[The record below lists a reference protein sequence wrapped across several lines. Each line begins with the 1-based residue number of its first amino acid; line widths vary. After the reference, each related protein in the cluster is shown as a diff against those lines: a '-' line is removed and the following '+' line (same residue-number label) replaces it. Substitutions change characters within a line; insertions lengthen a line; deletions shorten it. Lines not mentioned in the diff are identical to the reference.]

1 MTDPSARRRLC
12 FDGNMDGFGG
22 VYNAAGP
29 SKQAV
34 DLHKCRNKPAIFPGR
49 QSPGFASGDG
59 GAYLGVAKRLVWDL
73 MSAVER
79 LEDRR
84 DETPPRPDLA
94 ASETSSV
101 EAASSIEAALT
112 PSAAKSSARLRPL
125 LALAPYVA
133 RYRGRACLALISL
146 TIAAITTLLVPV
158 AARRMIDFGF
168 TPEGIARINSYFS
181 VMIAVV
187 AVLAGA
193 SASRYYLVMTIGERI
208 VADLRRDVFAHLISL
223 SPAFFDSA
231 RSGELISRLTADTT
245 QIKSAVGASVS
256 IALRNFL
263 LFVGAT
269 AMMVITSPRL
279 SGFVLL
285 AIPVIVLPL
294 VAFGRWVRRLS
305 RNAQDTLADATSYA
319 SELIGAIRTVQAY
332 TGERLANA
340 RFGGDVEQAYE
351 AARSSTSARSALTAI
366 IIFIVFT
373 SVVLIL
379 WIGSHDVL
387 TGSIS
392 PGRLGQFVLYAA
404 FAAAALGQLSEV
416 WGEVSA
422 ASGASERLF
431 EILRVTSQITAPA
444 APRAMPVPARGDVSF
459 EGVSFAYPMRPDA
472 LAVDG
477 VSLSVRAGEKVA
489 IVGPSGAG
497 KSTLFHLLLRFYD
510 PASGTISFDGVPIR
524 TADPHEVRARIALVP
539 QESVAFAATARENI
553 RFGRPEATDAEV
565 ERAAELAH
573 ATEFI
578 SRLPGGF
585 ETQLGERGVTL
596 SGGQRQRIAIARAIL
611 RDAPLLLLDEA
622 TSSLDAESETLV
634 QTALEELMRHRT
646 TLVIAHRLATVL
658 SCDRIMVLDQG
669 RIVEQ
674 GTHASLVA
682 AGGLYARLARLQ
694 FEGV

>member
-1 MTDPSARRRLC
+1 MRAAEQIEDGRGEAPARHDQVPSE
-12 FDGNMDGFGG
+12 
-22 VYNAAGP
+22 V
-29 SKQAV
+29 
-34 DLHKCRNKPAIFPGR
+34 PAIE
-49 QSPGFASGDG
+49 
-59 GAYLGVAKRLVWDL
+59 
-73 MSAVER
+73 AV
-79 LEDRR
+79 
-84 DETPPRPDLA
+84 
-94 ASETSSV
+94 
-101 EAASSIEAALT
+101 LT
-112 PSAAKSSARLRPL
+112 EQAAKSGARLRPL
-125 LALAPYVA
+125 LELAPYVA
-133 RYRGRACLALISL
+133 RYRTRAILALISL
-146 TIAAITTLLVPV
+146 TIAAATTLVVPV
-158 AARRMIDFGF
+158 AVRRMIDFGF
-168 TPEGIARINSYFS
+168 TPKGIALINSYFS

-193 SASRYYLVMTIGERI
+193 SAARFYLVMTIGERI

-223 SPAFFDSA
+223 SPAFFDST

-256 IALRNFL
+256 IALRNVM
-263 LFVGAT
+263 LFFGAT

-285 AIPVIVLPL
+285 AIPVIVIPL

-305 RNAQDTLADATSYA
+305 RGAQDTLADATAYA

-332 TGERLANA
+332 TSERMANA
-340 RFGGDVEQAYE
+340 RFGGEVEQAYE
-351 AARSSTSARSALTAI
+351 AARSSTRARSVLTAI

-379 WIGSHDVL
+379 WVGSHDVL
-387 TGSIS
+387 TGSIT

-404 FAAAALGQLSEV
+404 FAATGLGQLSEV

-431 EILRVTSQITAPA
+431 EILRVKSAITAPA
-444 APRAMPVPARGDVSF
+444 SPRALPVPARGDVSF
-459 EGVSFAYPMRPDA
+459 ENVRFAYPTRPDA
-472 LAVDG
+472 WAIDG

-510 PASGTISFDGVPIR
+510 PAQGAIAIDGVPIR
-524 TADPHEVRARIALVP
+524 DADPHEVRARIALVP
-539 QESVAFAATARENI
+539 QDAVAFAASARENI
-553 RFGRPEATDAEV
+553 RFGRPDATDAEV
-565 ERAAELAH
+565 ERAADLAH

-578 SRLPGGF
+578 RRLPDGF
-585 ETQLGERGVTL
+585 EAQLGERGVTL

-658 SCDRIMVLDQG
+658 SCDRIMVMDQG

>member
-1 MTDPSARRRLC
+1 
-12 FDGNMDGFGG
+12 
-22 VYNAAGP
+22 
-29 SKQAV
+29 
-34 DLHKCRNKPAIFPGR
+34 
-49 QSPGFASGDG
+49 
-59 GAYLGVAKRLVWDL
+59 
-73 MSAVER
+73 MSAVEP
-79 LEDRR
+79 LEGRHGGAPLGADA
-84 DETPPRPDLA
+84 EPTQA
-94 ASETSSV
+94 T
-101 EAASSIEAALT
+101 SIEAQLT
-112 PSAAKSSARLRPL
+112 RSAASGRARLRPL
-125 LALAPYVA
+125 LALVPYVA
-133 RYRGRACLALISL
+133 RYRGRAVLAFIAL
-146 TIAAITTLLVPV
+146 TVAAVTTLLVPV

-168 TPEGIARINSYFS
+168 SPEGIAMINSYFS
-181 VMIAVV
+181 VMIGVV

-193 SASRYYLVMTIGERI
+193 SASRFYLVMTIGERI
-208 VADLRRDVFAHLISL
+208 VADLRRDVFAHLVSL

-256 IALRNFL
+256 TALRNVM
-263 LFVGAT
+263 LFSGAT

-285 AIPVIVLPL
+285 AIPLIVLPL

-305 RNAQDTLADATSYA
+305 RTAQDTLADATAYA
-319 SELIGAIRTVQAY
+319 SELVGAIRTVQAY
-332 TGERLANA
+332 TSERLAEA
-340 RFGGDVEQAYE
+340 RFGGEVEQAYE
-351 AARSSTSARSALTAI
+351 AARSSTRARAVLTAI

-373 SVVLIL
+373 SVVVIL
-379 WIGSHDVL
+379 WVGSHDVL
-387 TGSIS
+387 TGTIS
-392 PGRLGQFVLYAA
+392 MGRLGQFVLYTA
-404 FAAAALGQLSEV
+404 FAAAALGALSEV
-416 WGEVSA
+416 WGDVSA
-422 ASGASERLF
+422 ASGAAERLF
-431 EILRVTSQITAPA
+431 EILRVKSQIAVPA
-444 APRAMPVPARGDVSF
+444 SPRALPVPARGDVSL
-459 EGVSFAYPMRPDA
+459 EDVSFAYPTRPDA

-510 PASGTISFDGVPIR
+510 PANGVISFDGVPIR
-524 TADPHEVRARIALVP
+524 AADPREVRSRIALVP
-539 QESVAFAATARENI
+539 QDSVVFATTARENI
-553 RFGRPEATDAEV
+553 RFGRPDADDAEV

-578 SRLPGGF
+578 RRLPGGF
-585 ETQLGERGVTL
+585 EAQLGERGVTL

-634 QTALEELMRHRT
+634 QTALEELMFHRT

-658 SCDRIMVLDQG
+658 SCDRIMVMDKG
-669 RIVEQ
+669 CIVEQ

-682 AGGLYARLARLQ
+682 ANGLYARLARLQ

>member
-1 MTDPSARRRLC
+1 
-12 FDGNMDGFGG
+12 
-22 VYNAAGP
+22 
-29 SKQAV
+29 
-34 DLHKCRNKPAIFPGR
+34 
-49 QSPGFASGDG
+49 
-59 GAYLGVAKRLVWDL
+59 
-73 MSAVER
+73 MSAVEP
-79 LEDRR
+79 LEGRHGGAPLGADA
-84 DETPPRPDLA
+84 EPA
-94 ASETSSV
+94 QAI
-101 EAASSIEAALT
+101 SIEAQLT
-112 PSAAKSSARLRPL
+112 RSAASGRARLRPL
-125 LALAPYVA
+125 LALVPYVA
-133 RYRGRACLALISL
+133 RYRGRAVLAFIAL
-146 TIAAITTLLVPV
+146 TVAAVTTLLVPV

-168 TPEGIARINSYFS
+168 SPEGIAMINSYFS
-181 VMIAVV
+181 VMIGVV

-193 SASRYYLVMTIGERI
+193 SASRFYLVMTIGERI
-208 VADLRRDVFAHLISL
+208 VADLRRDVFAHLVSL

-256 IALRNFL
+256 TALRNVM

-285 AIPVIVLPL
+285 AIPLIVLPL

-305 RNAQDTLADATSYA
+305 RTAQDTLADATAYA
-319 SELIGAIRTVQAY
+319 SELVGAIRTVQAY
-332 TGERLANA
+332 TSERLAEA
-340 RFGGDVEQAYE
+340 RFGGEVEQAYE
-351 AARSSTSARSALTAI
+351 AARSSTRARAVLTAI

-373 SVVLIL
+373 SVVVIL
-379 WIGSHDVL
+379 WVGSHDVL

-392 PGRLGQFVLYAA
+392 MGRLGQFVLYTA
-404 FAAAALGQLSEV
+404 FAAAALGALSEV
-416 WGEVSA
+416 WGDVSA
-422 ASGASERLF
+422 ASGAAERLF
-431 EILRVTSQITAPA
+431 EILRVKSQIAVPA
-444 APRAMPVPARGDVSF
+444 SPRALPVPARGDVSL
-459 EGVSFAYPMRPDA
+459 EDVSFAYPTRPDA

-510 PASGTISFDGVPIR
+510 PARGVISFDGVPIR
-524 TADPHEVRARIALVP
+524 AADPREVRSRIALVP
-539 QESVAFAATARENI
+539 QDSVVFATTARENI
-553 RFGRPEATDAEV
+553 RFGRPDADDAEV

-578 SRLPGGF
+578 RRLPGGF
-585 ETQLGERGVTL
+585 EAQLGERGVTL

-611 RDAPLLLLDEA
+611 RNAPLLLLDEA

-634 QTALEELMRHRT
+634 QTALEELMHHRT

-682 AGGLYARLARLQ
+682 ANGLYARLARLQ

>member
-1 MTDPSARRRLC
+1 MSAAEQVEDRHGEMPARH
-12 FDGNMDGFGG
+12 
-22 VYNAAGP
+22 
-29 SKQAV
+29 
-34 DLHKCRNKPAIFPGR
+34 DLASSEVPAIE
-49 QSPGFASGDG
+49 
-59 GAYLGVAKRLVWDL
+59 
-73 MSAVER
+73 AV
-79 LEDRR
+79 
-84 DETPPRPDLA
+84 
-94 ASETSSV
+94 
-101 EAASSIEAALT
+101 LT
-112 PSAAKSSARLRPL
+112 EQAAKSGARLRPL

-133 RYRGRACLALISL
+133 RYRVRAILALIAL
-146 TIAAITTLLVPV
+146 TVAAMTTLLVPV
-158 AARRMIDFGF
+158 AVRRMIDFGF
-168 TPEGIARINSYFS
+168 TPKGIAMINSYFS

-193 SASRYYLVMTIGERI
+193 SAARFYLVMTIGERI

-223 SPAFFDSA
+223 SPAFFDST

-256 IALRNFL
+256 IALRNILMFI
-263 LFVGAT
+263 GAT

-305 RNAQDTLADATSYA
+305 RGAQDTLADATAYA

-332 TGERLANA
+332 TSEPMANA
-340 RFGGDVEQAYE
+340 RFGSEVEQAYE
-351 AARSSTSARSALTAI
+351 AARHSTRARSVLTAI

-373 SVVLIL
+373 SVVMIL
-379 WIGSHDVL
+379 WVGSHDVL
-387 TGSIS
+387 TGAIT

-404 FAAAALGQLSEV
+404 FAAAGLGQLSEV

-431 EILRVTSQITAPA
+431 EILHVKSTITAPA
-444 APRAMPVPARGDVSF
+444 APRALPVPPRGDVSF
-459 EGVSFAYPMRPDA
+459 ENVRFAYPTRPDA
-472 LAVDG
+472 WAIDG

-510 PASGTISFDGVPIR
+510 PTQGTIAVDGVPIR
-524 TADPHEVRARIALVP
+524 EADPREVRARIALVP
-539 QESVAFAATARENI
+539 QDAVAFAASARENI
-553 RFGRPEATDAEV
+553 RFGRPDATDAEV
-565 ERAAELAH
+565 ERAAGLAH

-578 SRLPGGF
+578 RRLPGGF
-585 ETQLGERGVTL
+585 EAQLGERGVTL

-658 SCDRIMVLDQG
+658 SCDRIMVMDQG

>member
-1 MTDPSARRRLC
+1 
-12 FDGNMDGFGG
+12 
-22 VYNAAGP
+22 
-29 SKQAV
+29 
-34 DLHKCRNKPAIFPGR
+34 
-49 QSPGFASGDG
+49 
-59 GAYLGVAKRLVWDL
+59 
-73 MSAVER
+73 MSAADQ
-79 LEDRR
+79 LEH
-84 DETPPRPDLA
+84 
-94 ASETSSV
+94 V
-101 EAASSIEAALT
+101 
-112 PSAAKSSARLRPL
+112 SAAKPPRRDALLEEEAFIEATLTEPPARTGAKLRPL

-133 RYRGRACLALISL
+133 RYRGRAALAFISL
-146 TIAAITTLLVPV
+146 TVAAITTLVVPV

-168 TPEGIARINSYFS
+168 SPEGIALINSYFT

-193 SASRYYLVMTIGERI
+193 SASRFYLVMTIGERI

-231 RSGELISRLTADTT
+231 RSGELVSRLTADTT

-256 IALRNFL
+256 IALRNVM
-263 LFVGAT
+263 LFIGAAT
-269 AMMVITSPRL
+269 MMVITSPKL

-285 AIPVIVLPL
+285 AIPVIVIPL

-319 SELIGAIRTVQAY
+319 SELLGAIRTVQAF

-340 RFGGDVEQAYE
+340 RFGGEVEQAYE
-351 AARSSTSARSALTAI
+351 AARTSTRARSILTLI
-366 IIFIVFT
+366 IIFIVFS
-373 SVVLIL
+373 SVVAIL
-379 WIGSHDVL
+379 WVGSHDVL
-387 TGSIS
+387 TGAIT

-404 FAAAALGQLSEV
+404 FAASALGQLSEV

-422 ASGASERLF
+422 ASGAAERLF
-431 EILRVTSQITAPA
+431 EILRVKSQIMAP
-444 APRAMPVPARGDVSF
+444 PRPLALPAPARGDVGF
-459 EGVSFAYPMRPDA
+459 DNVSFAYPTRPDV
-472 LAVDG
+472 LAIDG
-477 VSLSVRAGEKVA
+477 VTLSVKAGEKVA

-510 PASGTISFDGVPIR
+510 PASGAISLDGVAIGS
-524 TADPHEVRARIALVP
+524 TDPSELRARMALVP
-539 QESVAFAATARENI
+539 QDSVVFAASARENI
-553 RFGRPEATDAEV
+553 RFGRPDASDAEV
-565 ERAAELAH
+565 ERAADLAH
-573 ATEFI
+573 ASEFLR
-578 SRLPGGF
+578 RLPGGF

-622 TSSLDAESETLV
+622 TSALDAESETLV

-674 GTHASLVA
+674 GTHAELVA
-682 AGGLYARLARLQ
+682 ANGLYARLARLQ
-694 FEGV
+694 FEGI

>member
-1 MTDPSARRRLC
+1 
-12 FDGNMDGFGG
+12 
-22 VYNAAGP
+22 
-29 SKQAV
+29 
-34 DLHKCRNKPAIFPGR
+34 
-49 QSPGFASGDG
+49 
-59 GAYLGVAKRLVWDL
+59 
-73 MSAVER
+73 MSAVEP
-79 LEDRR
+79 LEGRHGG
-84 DETPPRPDLA
+84 TPLRAGAEPAQASFEAQLTQSA
-94 ASETSSV
+94 ASGR
-101 EAASSIEAALT
+101 
-112 PSAAKSSARLRPL
+112 ARLRPL
-125 LALAPYVA
+125 LALVPYVA
-133 RYRGRACLALISL
+133 RYRGRAVLAFIAL
-146 TIAAITTLLVPV
+146 TIAAATTLMVPV

-168 TPEGIARINSYFS
+168 SPEGIALINNYFS
-181 VMIAVV
+181 VMIAMV

-193 SASRYYLVMTIGERI
+193 SAARFYLVMTIGERI
-208 VADLRRDVFAHLISL
+208 VADLRRDVFTHLVSL

-256 IALRNFL
+256 MALRNVM
-263 LFVGAT
+263 LFIGAT

-285 AIPVIVLPL
+285 AIPLVVLPL

-305 RNAQDTLADATSYA
+305 RNAQDTLADATAYA
-319 SELIGAIRTVQAY
+319 SEVVGAIRTVQAY
-332 TGERLANA
+332 TSERLAEA
-340 RFGGDVEQAYE
+340 RFGGEVEQAYE
-351 AARSSTSARSALTAI
+351 AARSSTRARAVLTAI
-366 IIFIVFT
+366 IIFIVFS
-373 SVVLIL
+373 SVVVIL
-379 WIGSHDVL
+379 WVGSHDVL
-387 TGSIS
+387 IGTIS
-392 PGRLGQFVLYAA
+392 MGRLGQFVLYTA

-416 WGEVSA
+416 WGDLSA
-422 ASGASERLF
+422 ASGAAERLF
-431 EILRVTSQITAPA
+431 EILRVKPQIALPA
-444 APRAMPVPARGDVSF
+444 SPRALPVPARGDVSF
-459 EGVSFAYPMRPDA
+459 KNVSFAYPTRPDA
-472 LAVDG
+472 RAVDG

-510 PASGTISFDGVPIR
+510 PADGVISFDGVPIR
-524 TADPHEVRARIALVP
+524 AADPREVRSRIALVP
-539 QESVAFAATARENI
+539 QESVVFATTARENI
-553 RFGRPEATDAEV
+553 RFGRPDADDAEV

-578 SRLPGGF
+578 RRLPGGF
-585 ETQLGERGVTL
+585 DAQLGERGVTL

-611 RDAPLLLLDEA
+611 RNVPLLLLDEA

-634 QTALEELMRHRT
+634 QTALEELMHHRT

-682 AGGLYARLARLQ
+682 ANGLYARLARLQ

>member
-1 MTDPSARRRLC
+1 
-12 FDGNMDGFGG
+12 
-22 VYNAAGP
+22 
-29 SKQAV
+29 
-34 DLHKCRNKPAIFPGR
+34 
-49 QSPGFASGDG
+49 
-59 GAYLGVAKRLVWDL
+59 

-79 LEDRR
+79 LEQRHG
-84 DETPPRPDLA
+84 EAPPRLGGEPA
-94 ASETSSV
+94 GI
-101 EAASSIEAALT
+101 SSIEMPLT
-112 PSAAKSSARLRPL
+112 QPKAKSRAKLRPL

-133 RYRGRACLALISL
+133 RYRGRALLALIAL
-146 TIAAITTLLVPV
+146 TVAAITTLIVPV
-158 AARRMIDFGF
+158 AVRRMIDFGF
-168 TPEGIARINSYFS
+168 SPEGIAMINRYFS

-193 SASRYYLVMTIGERI
+193 SAARFYLVMTIGERI

-231 RSGELISRLTADTT
+231 RSGELVSRLTADTT

-256 IALRNFL
+256 IALRNL
-263 LFVGAT
+263 MLFFGAT

-279 SGFVLL
+279 SGLVLL
-285 AIPVIVLPL
+285 AIPLIVIPL

-305 RNAQDTLADATSYA
+305 RNAQDTLADATAYA

-340 RFGGDVEQAYE
+340 RFGGEVEQAYE
-351 AARSSTSARSALTAI
+351 AARTSTRARAVLTAI
-366 IIFIVFT
+366 IIFIVFS
-373 SVVLIL
+373 SVVAIL
-379 WIGSHDVL
+379 WIGSNDVL
-387 TGSIS
+387 TGAIT

-404 FAAAALGQLSEV
+404 FAAAGLGQLSEV

-422 ASGASERLF
+422 ASGAAERLF
-431 EILRVTSQITAPA
+431 EILRVQSQITAPA
-444 APRAMPVPARGDVSF
+444 SPRALPVPARGDVSF
-459 EGVSFAYPMRPDA
+459 ENVGFAYPTRPDVR
-472 LAVDG
+472 AVDG
-477 VSLSVRAGEKVA
+477 VSLAVRAGEKVA

-510 PASGTISFDGVPIR
+510 PSSGVISLDGVPIS
-524 TADPHEVRARIALVP
+524 TADPQKVRARIALVP
-539 QESVAFAATARENI
+539 QDSVVFAATARENI
-553 RFGRPEATDAEV
+553 RFGRPDAGDAEV
-565 ERAAELAH
+565 ERAADLAH

-578 SRLPGGF
+578 RRLPGGF
-585 ETQLGERGVTL
+585 EAHLGERGVTL

-634 QTALEELMRHRT
+634 RTALEELMRHRT

>member
-1 MTDPSARRRLC
+1 
-12 FDGNMDGFGG
+12 
-22 VYNAAGP
+22 
-29 SKQAV
+29 
-34 DLHKCRNKPAIFPGR
+34 
-49 QSPGFASGDG
+49 
-59 GAYLGVAKRLVWDL
+59 

-79 LEDRR
+79 LEDRLG
-84 DETPPRPDLA
+84 ETPAREPPLPEEPA
-94 ASETSSV
+94 
-101 EAASSIEAALT
+101 SIEAVLT
-112 PSAAKSSARLRPL
+112 LSQAKSSARLRPL

-133 RYRGRACLALISL
+133 RYRGRALLALIAL
-146 TIAAITTLLVPV
+146 TIAAITTLVVPV
-158 AARRMIDFGF
+158 AVRRMIDFGF
-168 TPEGIARINSYFS
+168 TPKGIALINNYFS

-223 SPAFFDSA
+223 SPSFFDSA

-256 IALRNFL
+256 IALRNIM
-263 LFVGAT
+263 LFIGAT
-269 AMMVITSPRL
+269 AMMVFTSPRL

-285 AIPVIVLPL
+285 AIPLIVIPL

-305 RNAQDTLADATSYA
+305 RGAQDTLADATAYA

-332 TGERLANA
+332 TGERLANG
-340 RFGGDVEQAYE
+340 RFGGEVEQAYE
-351 AARSSTSARSALTAI
+351 AARSSTRARAVLTAI

-379 WIGSHDVL
+379 WVGSHDVL
-387 TGSIS
+387 TGSIT
-392 PGRLGQFVLYAA
+392 PGRLGQFILYAA
-404 FAAAALGQLSEV
+404 FAATGLGQLSEV

-431 EILRVTSQITAPA
+431 EILRVKSAIAAPA
-444 APRAMPVPARGDVSF
+444 SPRALPVPARGDVSF
-459 EGVSFAYPMRPDA
+459 DNVRFAYPTRPDVM
-472 LAVDG
+472 AVDG

-510 PASGTISFDGVPIR
+510 PIGGTISLDGVPIR
-524 TADPHEVRARIALVP
+524 SADPHEARARIALVP
-539 QESVAFAATARENI
+539 QDSVAFAASARENI
-553 RFGRPEATDAEV
+553 RFGRPDADDAEV
-565 ERAAELAH
+565 ERAAALAH

-578 SRLPGGF
+578 RRLPGGF
-585 ETQLGERGVTL
+585 ETELGERGVTL

-622 TSSLDAESETLV
+622 TSALDAESETLV
-634 QTALEELMRHRT
+634 QTALEELMKHRT

-658 SCDRIMVLDQG
+658 SCDRILVMDQG

-674 GTHASLVA
+674 GTHTSLVA
-682 AGGLYARLARLQ
+682 AGGLYARLAKLQ
-694 FEGV
+694 FEGI